1 VNSNKLPIA
10 IVEEIIKSLKI
21 LKLRNRI
28 GERTWKK
35 IALTFDEF
43 ENL

>member
-1 VNSNKLPIA
+1 M
-10 IVEEIIKSLKI
+10 VEEIIKSLKI
-21 LKLRNRI
+21 LKLKSRI

-35 IALTFDEF
+35 IALTFNDF